1 MHHYKFLTAKFE
13 RGVYSSVARKHGES
27 PNVRCHGNIS
37 KETAMIGEVDG
48 IWYAYYND
56 KRYGYFTSSAGA
68 QAFLDALQD
77 PEEPK

>member
-1 MHHYKFLTAKFE
+1 
-13 RGVYSSVARKHGES
+13 
-27 PNVRCHGNIS
+27 
-37 KETAMIGEVDG
+37 MIGEVDG

-77 PEEPK
+77 PEEPT